1 MGGMGTDE
9 RVNVGII
16 AVQPS
21 TGDVIYDEFSDGFMR
36 SEIET
41 RLLHIAPCELLIV
54 GELSRATDKLVTH
67 LAGSTYVFVLPFSP
81 LKKLDYISLFP
92 NGFSNISYFFTTF

>member
-1 MGGMGTDE
+1 LTEQPAGGMGTDE
-9 RVNVGII
+9 KVTVGII

-21 TGDVIYDEFSDGFMR
+21 TGDVVYDQFTDGFMR

-54 GELSRATDKLVTH
+54 GELTKSTDKLVTH
-67 LAGSTYVFVLPFSP
+67 LAGST
-81 LKKLDYISLFP
+81 
-92 NGFSNISYFFTTF
+92 